1 MKILYVYGSST
12 ATNIVEVLKKLK
24 YDVVEY
30 PEVQDT
36 SEMEETKINQVVDYI
51 KEYEIT
57 HLMSIHLIYSIAVAA
72 YWAGI
77 KYVPVIWDAPY
88 LKSYTVMGRLDNIW
102 YSVFD
107 KLDAERMRQDGCPHV
122 LYQPLSVNEDRLAV
136 WEKESLLK
144 VKYSNDISFIGNLY
158 ERNDYDQC
166 LGFIPENMQA
176 YFRSIFEEAAFKWD
190 GVNRVYG
197 QTTKEILDYISL
209 MNPEFKLGNP
219 FDVEDVRYFEVA
231 YLIRKLANIE
241 RICVLNMLAERHEV
255 YLYTNSRVDKALL
268 PWVHIEPPVVTGEAT
283 SIIFAGS
290 KINLNISLKGI
301 EGGTP
306 QRIMDIM
313 GAGGFVLTN
322 YCEETAEI
330 FKEDTEIVMFRTPE
344 ELLEKVDYYLT
355 HDAERE
361 QIARAGHDKVLNCYT
376 YGKKMKQLLDWVE
389 SGEQEF
395 KADKDRSAG

>member
-12 ATNIVEVLKKLK
+12 ATNIVEALKKLK

-30 PEVQDT
+30 PEIQDT

-88 LKSYTVMGRLDNIW
+88 LKPYSVMGRLDNIW

-107 KLDAERMRQDGCPHV
+107 KLDAERMRQGGCPHV

-136 WEKESLLK
+136 WEKESLAK

-158 ERNDYDQC
+158 DKNDYDRC
-166 LGFIPENMQA
+166 LGLIPENIQA

-219 FDVEDVRYFEVA
+219 FDIEDVRYFEVA

-283 SIIFAGS
+283 SIIYVGS

-389 SGEQEF
+389 SGE
-395 KADKDRSAG
+395 